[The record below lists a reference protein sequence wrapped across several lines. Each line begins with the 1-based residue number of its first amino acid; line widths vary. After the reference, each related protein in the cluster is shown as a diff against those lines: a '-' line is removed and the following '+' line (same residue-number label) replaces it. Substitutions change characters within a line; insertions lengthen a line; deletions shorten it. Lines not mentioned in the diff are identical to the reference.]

1 MPQTVSLRRS
11 GDGPRRRAHV
21 CNFATAEE
29 LVEDSGM
36 TSLRRS
42 PEKIRLPLGFSFSAV
57 AAGIKVSGRP
67 DLALVDVWGRA
78 PLRQAQ
84 GRLSPVQA
92 QRSLAAAGGA
102 TAAALFTKNRVVAA
116 PVEVGR
122 ASLLAT
128 GGRIRAVVVNSGNA
142 NCATGRAG
150 IQACEGV
157 CREAGKLFGVP
168 ATEIFPSSTGIIGV
182 RLPAEKIR
190 AKLPELVVLAARSPS
205 QRGVLAFAHAIMT
218 TDTRAK
224 IASARFRVNARDVT
238 VLGVAKGAGMIHP
251 QLATMLVYLFTDV
264 GASPR
269 DLQSLLR
276 EACDQSLNCMSID
289 GDTSTNDT
297 VLLVAS
303 GASGTR
309 VKDVRVRKKMSAA
322 LTAVCQS
329 LAEQIVSD
337 GEGVQHVIR
346 LFVEQARGREEA
358 LLVARTIAHSMLV
371 KTAWAGADPNWGR
384 ILAAVG
390 RCGAPIDPSRVQIF
404 IGSQKVCRNGVAC
417 SFNERQA
424 HRSLAQPVSD
434 IRVQLRRGQHS
445 VRFLTADLTAEYV
458 RINAD
463 YST

>member
-1 MPQTVSLRRS
+1 
-11 GDGPRRRAHV
+11 
-21 CNFATAEE
+21 
-29 LVEDSGM
+29 M

-78 PLRQAQ
+78 PSRARPERSRRGQAE
-84 GRLSPVQA
+84 
-92 QRSLAAAGGA
+92 RSSATVGGA

-116 PVEVGR
+116 PIEVGR
-122 ASLLAT
+122 ASLLST
-128 GGRIRAVVVNSGNA
+128 GGRVRAVVVNSGNA

-150 IQACEGV
+150 IQSCERV

-168 ATEIFPSSTGIIGV
+168 AAEIFPSSTGIIGV
-182 RLPAEKIR
+182 HLPAEKIH
-190 AKLPELVVLAARSPS
+190 AKLPELIAARSLS
-205 QRGVLAFAHAIMT
+205 QQGVRAFAQAIMT
-218 TDTRAK
+218 TDTRPK
-224 IASARFRVNARDVT
+224 IASARFRVNSKDVT
-238 VLGVAKGAGMIHP
+238 VLGIAKGAGMIHP

-264 GASPR
+264 VASSR
-269 DLQSLLR
+269 ELQLLLR
-276 EACDQSLNCMSID
+276 EACDESLNCMSID

-297 VLLVAS
+297 VLLLAS
-303 GASGTR
+303 GVSGAKVSAR
-309 VKDVRVRKKMSAA
+309 MKDVRVRKKFSAA

-346 LFVEQARGREEA
+346 LFVEQARSREEA

-424 HRSLAQPVSD
+424 HRHLAQPVCD
-434 IRVQLRRGQHS
+434 IRVQLGRGQES
-445 VRFLTADLTAEYV
+445 VRFLTTDLTAEYV